1 MVFFHPVKS
10 VNKQLCQQYRY
21 KLIGMQG
28 SRDLNEKGKWEPQ
41 KVVFDIF
48 VCALSGS
55 NVMRRLSM
63 EVPHLRAGTAAHS
76 LVGESGLLIDRL
88 PSAKHPH
95 RQFQVTVHVVDSIR
109 RLSNLEQELEVCI
122 PK

>member
-1 MVFFHPVKS
+1 
-10 VNKQLCQQYRY
+10 
-21 KLIGMQG
+21 MQG
-28 SRDLNEKGKWEPQ
+28 SRDLYEKGKWEPQ

-63 EVPHLRAGTAAHS
+63 EIPHLRAGTADHS
-76 LVGESGLLIDRL
+76 LVSQSRLLIDRL
-88 PSAKHPH
+88 PSARHPH

-109 RLSNLEQELEVCI
+109 RLSNLKQELEVCI